1 VRNTAKGKLKGM
13 YHFRNVFILNKTR
26 QTLERRLL
34 VISKI
39 KTKKGD
45 EIKYSFTNANLVQ
58 YTEKALAYMQ
68 AQRYFVEHCIKESK
82 YILGMNEFQT
92 RKWQAWQHQ
101 IAMNIMVSCFFLK
114 EKLLCFD
121 DLPLL
126 SAADIRDWL
135 FFKFFQTRT
144 DEEMI
149 ELMFFELYRI
159 LYHKACIVSQ
169 KVQPFVNQFSSRWR
183 LPCV

>member
-1 VRNTAKGKLKGM
+1 
-13 YHFRNVFILNKTR
+13 
-26 QTLERRLL
+26 
-34 VISKI
+34 
-39 KTKKGD
+39 
-45 EIKYSFTNANLVQ
+45 
-58 YTEKALAYMQ
+58 MQ

-82 YILGMNEFQT
+82 YILGMNEFQS
-92 RKWQAWQHQ
+92 RKWQAGQHQ
-101 IAMNIMVSCFFLK
+101 VAMKIMVSCFFLK

-149 ELMFFELYRI
+149 ELMFFRHLRRQKDINRYYKDEFI
-159 LYHKACIVSQ
+159 NVS
-169 KVQPFVNQFSSRWR
+169 K
-183 LPCV
+183 

>member
-1 VRNTAKGKLKGM
+1 
-13 YHFRNVFILNKTR
+13 
-26 QTLERRLL
+26 
-34 VISKI
+34 
-39 KTKKGD
+39 
-45 EIKYSFTNANLVQ
+45 
-58 YTEKALAYMQ
+58 MQ

-101 IAMNIMVSCFFLK
+101 IAGNIMVSCFFLK

-149 ELMFFELYRI
+149 ELMLLRHLRRQKDINRYYKEEFI
-159 LYHKACIVSQ
+159 NVS
-169 KVQPFVNQFSSRWR
+169 K
-183 LPCV
+183 

>member
-1 VRNTAKGKLKGM
+1 
-13 YHFRNVFILNKTR
+13 
-26 QTLERRLL
+26 
-34 VISKI
+34 
-39 KTKKGD
+39 
-45 EIKYSFTNANLVQ
+45 
-58 YTEKALAYMQ
+58 
-68 AQRYFVEHCIKESK
+68 
-82 YILGMNEFQT
+82 
-92 RKWQAWQHQ
+92 
-101 IAMNIMVSCFFLK
+101 MVSCFFLK